1 MAIEEND
8 AGELHDRHLHR
19 RLAKPRS
26 RSEVDTSSEARLS
39 GPENVIKSMS
49 GNDPKQI

>member
-26 RSEVDTSSEARLS
+26 RSVAQSRHRELVYFFDRAVAQRIAAA
-39 GPENVIKSMS
+39 V
-49 GNDPKQI
+49 